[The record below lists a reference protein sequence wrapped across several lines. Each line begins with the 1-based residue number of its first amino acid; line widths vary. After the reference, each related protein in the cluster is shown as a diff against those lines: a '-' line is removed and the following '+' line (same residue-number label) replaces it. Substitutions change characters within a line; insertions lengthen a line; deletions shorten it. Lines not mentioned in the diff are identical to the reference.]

1 MKKHHLVITL
11 GLIIL
16 FALISGFDL
25 AAQEVKRKVDTDK
38 AKKVKTEI
46 TFPAGNL
53 LISSNAESFCEGL
66 YKYRHDFWKPEIS
79 YYEESETGYLDI
91 EFEDDRNNRD
101 FDDDDEN
108 EWIIAF
114 NRDVRNEIEIEM
126 IAGESD
132 IDLQGCRLDGFRFEM
147 IAGESKIN
155 LKNTSVPFVEFRAVA
170 GEAEIDLTGDWK
182 NDLDAKIKGGVG
194 ELTIR
199 VPSEVGVKINI
210 TGGLGDV
217 SAPGFDK
224 NNKVYTNDKY
234 GKTKSSLYLDITGG
248 IGNVRIRMED

>member
-11 GLIIL
+11 GLIVL
-16 FALISGFDL
+16 FAVIAGFDL
-25 AAQEVKRKVDTDK
+25 AAQEVKRKIDTEK
-38 AKKVKTEI
+38 AKKVRTEI

-53 LISSNAESFCEGL
+53 YISSNAESFCEGL

-79 YYEESETGYLDI
+79 YYEESETGYLNI

-101 FDDDDEN
+101 YDDDAEN
-108 EWIIAF
+108 EWLIAF

-132 IDLQGCRLDGFRFEM
+132 IDLQGCKLDGFRFEM
-147 IAGESKIN
+147 IAGDSKIN
-155 LKNTSVPFVEFRAVA
+155 LKNTSVPFLEFRAVA
-170 GEAEIDLTGDWK
+170 GEAEIDLTGEWK

-194 ELTIR
+194 ELTVR

-248 IGNVRIRMED
+248 IGNVSIRMED